1 MQRQQCVS
9 GLIRLLSK
17 DTGGS
22 RHYTGWGK
30 NTIANHSRKMLG
42 LQSEGRGGRQKVQ
55 EREREE
61 ALQDEVMALMY
72 VLSLGVT
79 LGLRR
84 GQRTSQ

>member
-9 GLIRLLSK
+9 ELIRLLSK

-42 LQSEGRGGRQKVQ
+42 LQSKGRGGRQKVQ
-55 EREREE
+55 ERERE
-61 ALQDEVMALMY
+61 DRTGRRHFRMKSW
-72 VLSLGVT
+72 LSCMSSLWV
-79 LGLRR
+79 
-84 GQRTSQ
+84 SHWD